1 MKGIIL
7 TGGKGTRLYPA
18 SKTINK
24 GLLPVYDKPMIYY
37 PLSTLMLSGIK
48 DVLVIASERD
58 IQRFKELLED
68 GSQIGINISYEIE
81 RETNG
86 IGNAFIIGEEFIG
99 NDDVCLVLGDNIF
112 YGHKLPEMLKQGVKE
127 VKENNNSV
135 IFGYYVQ
142 DPERFGVVEFDKD
155 QNALSLEEKP
165 KNPKSN
171 YAVVG
176 LYYYTNDVV
185 GIAKSLK
192 PSDRGE
198 LEITDIN
205 IEYLNNK
212 KLSVQI
218 DQLSPLNKESI
229 QKQNRNSIT
238 FYNIETLDSQRL
250 DLRGMRVDE
259 ALFKLD
265 TFIDR
270 AILSNLQSIDILH
283 GKGTGALQEAVHEY
297 LKDLKYIKNYEFAPI
312 DQGGAGI
319 TIVEF

>member
-58 IQRFKELLED
+58 IERFRELLED
-68 GSQIGINISYEIE
+68 GSQIGINISYEVE
-81 RETNG
+81 RETKG

-112 YGHKLPEMLKQGVKE
+112 YGHKLPVMLKESVKE

-142 DPERFGVVEFDKD
+142 DPERFGVVEFDND

-185 GIAKSLK
+185 SIAKSLK
-192 PSDRGE
+192 PSERGE

-205 IEYLNNK
+205 IEYMNNK
-212 KLSVQI
+212 KLSVQ
-218 DQLSPLNKESI
+218 LLG
-229 QKQNRNSIT
+229 
-238 FYNIETLDSQRL
+238 
-250 DLRGMRVDE
+250 RGH
-259 ALFKLD
+259 AWLD
-265 TFIDR
+265 TGTHQTLLEASSFIGMIESRQGWKISCIEEIAYRMGYISSADLED
-270 AILSNLQSIDILH
+270 LSKNYNNEY
-283 GKGTGALQEAVHEY
+283 GEY
-297 LKDLKYIKNYEFAPI
+297 LLKVSKLK
-312 DQGGAGI
+312 
-319 TIVEF
+319 V

>member
-48 DVLVIASERD
+48 EILVIASARD
-58 IQRFKELLED
+58 IERFEELLGNGEHL
-68 GSQIGINISYEIE
+68 GIHISYEIE
-81 RETNG
+81 HETKG
-86 IGNAFIIGEEFIG
+86 IGNAFILGEKFIG
-99 NDDVCLVLGDNIF
+99 GDDVCLVLGDNIF
-112 YGHKLPEMLKQGVKE
+112 YGHKLPIMLKNSVKE
-127 VKENNNSV
+127 VKENQNSI
-135 IFGYYVQ
+135 IFGYYVH
-142 DPERFGVVEFDKD
+142 DPERFGVVEFDNN

-185 GIAKSLK
+185 SIAKSLK

-212 KLSVQI
+212 KLSVQ
-218 DQLSPLNKESI
+218 LLG
-229 QKQNRNSIT
+229 
-238 FYNIETLDSQRL
+238 
-250 DLRGMRVDE
+250 RGH
-259 ALFKLD
+259 AWLD
-265 TFIDR
+265 TGTHQTLLEASSFIGMVESRQGWKISCIEEIAFRMGYISSDDLEE
-270 AILSNLQSIDILH
+270 LSTHYNNEY
-283 GKGTGALQEAVHEY
+283 GEY
-297 LKDLKYIKNYEFAPI
+297 LLKISK
-312 DQGGAGI
+312 I
-319 TIVEF
+319 TL

>member
-58 IQRFKELLED
+58 IERFKELLGD

-81 RETNG
+81 YETKG
-86 IGNAFIIGEEFIG
+86 IGQAFIMAEDFIG

-112 YGHKLPEMLKQGVKE
+112 YGHNLPVKLKE
-127 VKENNNSV
+127 SVQEVQNNNNAV
-135 IFGYYVQ
+135 VFGYYVQ
-142 DPERFGVVEFDKD
+142 DPQRFGVVEFDSD
-155 QNALSLEEKP
+155 NNAVSLEEKP
-165 KNPKSN
+165 QNPKSN

-185 GIAKSLK
+185 DIAKNLK
-192 PSDRGE
+192 PSSRGE

-205 IEYLNNK
+205 IEYLKNK
-212 KLSVQI
+212 KLSVQ
-218 DQLSPLNKESI
+218 LLG
-229 QKQNRNSIT
+229 
-238 FYNIETLDSQRL
+238 
-250 DLRGMRVDE
+250 RGH
-259 ALFKLD
+259 AWLD
-265 TFIDR
+265 TGTHQTLLEASSFIGMVESRQGWKISCIEEIAYRMGYISSQD
-270 AILSNLQSIDILH
+270 LGDLSKEYNNEYGEYLLKVSNLKI
-283 GKGTGALQEAVHEY
+283 
-297 LKDLKYIKNYEFAPI
+297 
-312 DQGGAGI
+312 
-319 TIVEF
+319 

>member
-48 DVLVIASERD
+48 EILVIASARD
-58 IQRFKELLED
+58 IERFEELLGNGEHL
-68 GSQIGINISYEIE
+68 GIHISYEIE
-81 RETNG
+81 HETKG
-86 IGNAFIIGEEFIG
+86 IGNAFILGEKFIG
-99 NDDVCLVLGDNIF
+99 SDDVCLVLGDNIF
-112 YGHKLPEMLKQGVKE
+112 YGHKLPIMLKNSVKE
-127 VKENNNSV
+127 VKENQNSV
-135 IFGYYVQ
+135 IFGYYVN
-142 DPERFGVVEFDKD
+142 DPERFGVVEFDD
-155 QNALSLEEKP
+155 NQNALSLEEKP

-185 GIAKSLK
+185 SIAKSLK

-212 KLSVQI
+212 KLSVQ
-218 DQLSPLNKESI
+218 LLG
-229 QKQNRNSIT
+229 
-238 FYNIETLDSQRL
+238 
-250 DLRGMRVDE
+250 RGH
-259 ALFKLD
+259 AWLD
-265 TFIDR
+265 TGTHQTLLEASSFIGMVESRQGWKISCIEEIAFRMGYISSDDLEE
-270 AILSNLQSIDILH
+270 LSTHYNNEY
-283 GKGTGALQEAVHEY
+283 GEY
-297 LKDLKYIKNYEFAPI
+297 LLKISK
-312 DQGGAGI
+312 I
-319 TIVEF
+319 TL

>member
-58 IQRFKELLED
+58 IERFKELLGD

-81 RETNG
+81 YETKG
-86 IGNAFIIGEEFIG
+86 IGQAFIMAEDFIG

-112 YGHKLPEMLKQGVKE
+112 YGHNLPVKLKE
-127 VKENNNSV
+127 SVQEVQNNNNAV
-135 IFGYYVQ
+135 VFGYYVQ
-142 DPERFGVVEFDKD
+142 DPQRFGVVEFDSD
-155 QNALSLEEKP
+155 NNAVSLEEKP
-165 KNPKSN
+165 QNPKSN

-185 GIAKSLK
+185 DIAKNLK
-192 PSDRGE
+192 PSSRGE

-205 IEYLNNK
+205 IEYLKNK
-212 KLSVQI
+212 KLSVQ
-218 DQLSPLNKESI
+218 LLG
-229 QKQNRNSIT
+229 
-238 FYNIETLDSQRL
+238 
-250 DLRGMRVDE
+250 RGH
-259 ALFKLD
+259 AWLD
-265 TFIDR
+265 TGTHQTLLEASSFIGMVESRQGWKISCIEEIAYRMGYISSED
-270 AILSNLQSIDILH
+270 LGDLSKEYNNEYGEYLLKVSNLKI
-283 GKGTGALQEAVHEY
+283 
-297 LKDLKYIKNYEFAPI
+297 
-312 DQGGAGI
+312 
-319 TIVEF
+319 

>member
-58 IQRFKELLED
+58 IERFRELLED
-68 GSQIGINISYEIE
+68 GSQIGINISYEVE
-81 RETNG
+81 RETKG

-112 YGHKLPEMLKQGVKE
+112 YGHKLPVMLKESVKE

-142 DPERFGVVEFDKD
+142 DPERFGVVEFDND

-185 GIAKSLK
+185 SIAKSLK
-192 PSDRGE
+192 PSERGE

-205 IEYLNNK
+205 IEYMNNK
-212 KLSVQI
+212 KLSVQ
-218 DQLSPLNKESI
+218 LLG
-229 QKQNRNSIT
+229 
-238 FYNIETLDSQRL
+238 
-250 DLRGMRVDE
+250 RGH
-259 ALFKLD
+259 AWLD
-265 TFIDR
+265 TGTHQTLLEASSFIGMIESRQGWKISCIEEIAYRMDYISS
-270 AILSNLQSIDILH
+270 ADLEDLSKNYNNEY
-283 GKGTGALQEAVHEY
+283 GEY
-297 LKDLKYIKNYEFAPI
+297 LLKVSKLR
-312 DQGGAGI
+312 
-319 TIVEF
+319 V